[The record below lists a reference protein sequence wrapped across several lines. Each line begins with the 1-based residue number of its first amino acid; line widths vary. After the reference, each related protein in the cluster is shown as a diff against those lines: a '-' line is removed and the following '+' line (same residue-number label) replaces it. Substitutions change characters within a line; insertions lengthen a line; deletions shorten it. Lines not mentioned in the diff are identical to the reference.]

1 MDDFN
6 PNDFA
11 DLSQLLGDVPAET
24 PESGAAPTETPVAA
38 PESNSEPVAVAT
50 PNSQASVWLASRLED
65 IERRLAAIEAM
76 ARRNG
81 WSL

>member
-24 PESGAAPTETPVAA
+24 PESGAAPTETP
-38 PESNSEPVAVAT
+38 AVAS
-50 PNSQASVWLASRLED
+50 PAPLSASPADTRTLAVLAD
-65 IERRLAAIEAM
+65 IERRLLAIETL